1 MLSIAK
7 EVQLIAFII
16 KLVNSKKYVPSLFK
30 RFPYKYVVV
39 ASPVSESLGIFSSK
53 SSKKQCLRG
62 GS

>member
-16 KLVNSKKYVPSLFK
+16 KLVNSKKYVPSIFK

-39 ASPVSESLGIFSSK
+39 ASPVSELLGIFSSK